1 MIRAGD
7 TIDRYKVMGKL
18 ANGGMASVY
27 LARDMDSPDGRH
39 LVVLKAIL
47 PHLAANPDYV
57 AMFERE
63 CSVGQVAAHPNV
75 VHIDGLLNW
84 EGRPVLVMEFLDG
97 RNLIQ
102 VISAARRRQQ
112 AISFSVVGTIVAAVS
127 NALHNAWTVSQPDGQ
142 QAMIVHRDISPENV
156 VLTYDGKVKLVDFG
170 IAKHSHVTGD
180 TLAGQL
186 KGKYSYMSPEQI
198 RGEGVDHR
206 TDQYS
211 LGVLLYILLTG
222 RKPFVA
228 DSDVEL
234 LRLIVGED
242 PTPPSQ
248 IDPSIPGVLEQ
259 VALRCLR
266 KAMEARFPDHNAVAV
281 AIEDRFLARQVGSA
295 HDISN
300 LMTTL
305 FPVTSDPVR
314 MRIRMLIS
322 AEREGSNT
330 GVYPIIPEPGAD
342 DELND
347 ETVLE
352 DEFPSIPTVN
362 WRVSGTGT
370 GREATAE
377 IEPDDIGEETRLVPA
392 VVEPPA
398 AERQSPARTVTRSRV
413 RVAVPKP
420 PKRRLRPTTA
430 ALLALGLAALVGA
443 LLALTGRPTTPLVNS
458 AAGQGALLVVRS
470 PGVVAHVRLN
480 GEDIGNSPVQKKV
493 PAGPMSILCSFK
505 DRQVVLRRRLVITD
519 GKQEVVLCQ
528 PGRGHLTINGPTG
541 WKVAVDN
548 KPPSVLPIGLV
559 HTMEGT
565 YRLTWTRPGN
575 VPVMRKVV
583 VKPGGRIT
591 VRHWNDLP

>member
-7 TIDRYKVMGKL
+7 IIDRYKVMGKL

-27 LARDMDSPDGRH
+27 LARDTASPDGRH

-63 CSVGQVAAHPNV
+63 CSVGQVAAHQNV
-75 VHIDGLLNW
+75 VHIDGLLTW
-84 EGRPVLVMEFLDG
+84 EGRPILVMEFLDG

-112 AISFSVVGTIVAAVS
+112 AISFSVVGTIIAAVA
-127 NALHNAWTVSQPDGQ
+127 NALHNAWTVSEANGQ

-198 RGEGVDHR
+198 RGETIDHR
-206 TDQYS
+206 ADQYS

-228 DSDVEL
+228 DNDVEL

-248 IDPSIPGVLEQ
+248 IDPSIPGILEQ
-259 VALRCLR
+259 VSLRCLR

-281 AIEDRFLARQVGSA
+281 AIEDRFLARHSGSSQ
-295 HDISN
+295 DISN
-300 LMTTL
+300 LMTSL

-314 MRIRMLIS
+314 LRIRMLIS
-322 AEREGSNT
+322 AEREGAHR
-330 GVYPIIPEPGAD
+330 GVYPVLPEPGLED
-342 DELND
+342 TD

-352 DEFPSIPTVN
+352 DEVPSIPTVN
-362 WRVSGTGT
+362 WRVSGTST
-370 GREATAE
+370 HPAIASEAASLPE
-377 IEPDDIGEETRLVPA
+377 EEETRLVPA
-392 VVEPPA
+392 VSDPKRPA
-398 AERQSPARTVTRSRV
+398 QKVVPRRVTRRPTLPV
-413 RVAVPKP
+413 P
-420 PKRRLRPTTA
+420 PKRTRRVEPTTIALICLGAA
-430 ALLALGLAALVGA
+430 ALLGTI
-443 LLALTGRPTTPLVNS
+443 LALTYAPSP
-458 AAGQGALLVVRS
+458 AAKVVTSQGDSLLLVRS
-470 PGVVAHVRLN
+470 PGIVARVRLN
-480 GEDIGNSPVQKKV
+480 GESVGNTPIHQRV
-493 PAGPMSILCSFK
+493 PAGPMSILCSFPK
-505 DRQVVLRRRLVITD
+505 RQVVLRRRLTLTE

-528 PGRGHLTINGPTG
+528 LGRGHLTVNGPPG
-541 WKVAVDN
+541 WNVAIDDEPAQ
-548 KPPSVLPIGLV
+548 KLPVGRM
-559 HTMEGT
+559 HTMEGS
-565 YRLTWTRPGN
+565 YRLTWTRPGK

-583 VKPGGRIT
+583 LKPGARIT